1 MAIITGHEVRR
12 WAVIVVGITG
22 VVILSVLWGVFSSLA
37 SPSSSPA
44 RSALGHGGEM
54 SKPTTPQWPLAKQ
67 INASLPSWWQA
78 PGNDGLK
85 LNYYASEYM
94 ADVYGG
100 VIATDVASHFDV
112 YMTVLDGDQESRLLQ
127 ATSVPA
133 SKVTFMFTPTTLL
146 QQLELQKQVNG
157 AMGAIRAEGIS
168 LVGNGPDIRT
178 GKLQLRVVNPT
189 PAQVSYLT
197 QSFGPYVEVVS
208 SRADAILS

>member
-12 WAVIVVGITG
+12 WAVILVGVTG
-22 VVILSVLWGVFSSLA
+22 VAILSVLSGVFSSLA

-44 RSALGHGGEM
+44 RSSLGHGEM
-54 SKPTTPQWPLAKQ
+54 SKPTTPQWQLAKHT
-67 INASLPSWWQA
+67 NASLPSWWQA
-78 PGNDGLK
+78 PGYDGLK
-85 LNYYASEYM
+85 LNDYASKYM

-100 VIATDVASHFDV
+100 LIATDVASHFDV
-112 YMTVLDGDQESRLLQ
+112 YMTVLDAGQESRLLQ

-133 SKVTFMFTPTTLL
+133 SKVTFVITPTTLV
-146 QQLELQKQVNG
+146 QQLELQKQVNA
-157 AMGAIRAEGIS
+157 AMGAIRAEGIN

-189 PAQVSYLT
+189 PAQISYLT

-208 SRADAILS
+208 SRADTILS

>member
-12 WAVIVVGITG
+12 RAIIVVGVTG
-22 VVILSVLWGVFSSLA
+22 VVILSVLSGVFSSLGP
-37 SPSSSPA
+37 PSSSPA
-44 RSALGHGGEM
+44 RSALGHGEM
-54 SKPTTPQWPLAKQ
+54 SKPTTPQWQLAKHT
-67 INASLPSWWQA
+67 NASLPSWWQA
-78 PGNDGLK
+78 PGYDGLK
-85 LNYYASEYM
+85 LNYYASKYM

-100 VIATDVASHFDV
+100 LIATDVASHFDV

-133 SKVTFMFTPTTLL
+133 SKITFMFTPTTLL

-157 AMGAIRAEGIS
+157 AMGAIRAEGIN

-189 PAQVSYLT
+189 PAQISYLT